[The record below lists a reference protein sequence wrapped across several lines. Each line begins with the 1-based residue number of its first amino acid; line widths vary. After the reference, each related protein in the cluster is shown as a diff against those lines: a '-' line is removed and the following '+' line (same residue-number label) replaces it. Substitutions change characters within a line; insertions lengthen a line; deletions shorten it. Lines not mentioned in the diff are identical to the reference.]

1 MAPPERLPIHTH
13 TQKKK
18 KKKKKIQLLILG
30 NAEIDFDEF
39 CNLMGKKMQESG
51 DMEQEM
57 RDAFKVFDKDGS
69 GTIDAAELK
78 EVKDIHK

>member
-1 MAPPERLPIHTH
+1 
-13 TQKKK
+13 
-18 KKKKKIQLLILG
+18 
-30 NAEIDFDEF
+30 
-39 CNLMGKKMQESG
+39 MQESG